1 MVKLKNILF
10 RFIFLTFIL
19 FLGDRSFSQE
29 NIANTA
35 NANIEIIY
43 SDSYLQDNNEL
54 IIGLKFKLTP
64 GWHIYWKNPGDSGL
78 PVQIEWDLPEGIEF
92 EEILWPAPQIAPLDP
107 LTSYGYYDEV
117 ILPIRFSIDSNFSL
131 ESRFSALLSFLICEE
146 ICVPEDTNI
155 LIDFSRFSQAQL
167 DDASSVL
174 KYWMDKLPIEANFII
189 QTFQSDN
196 TFKILWESNYALDS
210 AYFYP
215 EQNGLIN
222 YSSEQILNESSDG
235 YFLTIDRPDQF
246 REEIN
251 FVSGVLELNDNE
263 KKEFF
268 QIGSNIK
275 NVSFIEVNKSQGLSF
290 FLAIFLAFVGGI
302 ILNAMPCVFPVIA
315 LKVMSLIN
323 ESGKNNS
330 WKHGLIFTI
339 GIEIS
344 MVILLVATLMLKNLG
359 QFVGWGWQLQSS
371 LMSSLLALLFFVLG
385 MILLS
390 RLEIGNFFTRLG
402 NLNSN
407 KTGYTNSFL
416 LGFLTVIVATPC
428 TGPYMGAAIGW
439 GIAQPALVSTSIFLS
454 LGFGI
459 AFPTLILSI
468 LPKGIRLLPKPG
480 NWMGA
485 LSRLMAVPMF
495 LTAMWLTWV
504 VFRQVGYEGLFIL
517 LLSIF
522 SIIIAFIALNFS
534 SNFIKKTSVVFS
546 SVSIL
551 ILIFF
556 LPAENNNPK
565 TLIEIGEEWSTE
577 RVSQLRFEKR
587 NILLN
592 FTADWCLTCKV
603 NERLVLNSKEFIS
616 LVETGKIAYLVAD
629 WTKYDPEITAELEK
643 YKRAGVP
650 LYLYWS
656 EGSDEVKILPAVL
669 TKSILYGNLKL

>member
-1 MVKLKNILF
+1 M
-10 RFIFLTFIL
+10 
-19 FLGDRSFSQE
+19 
-29 NIANTA
+29 
-35 NANIEIIY
+35 
-43 SDSYLQDNNEL
+43 
-54 IIGLKFKLTP
+54 
-64 GWHIYWKNPGDSGL
+64 
-78 PVQIEWDLPEGIEF
+78 
-92 EEILWPAPQIAPLDP
+92 
-107 LTSYGYYDEV
+107 
-117 ILPIRFSIDSNFSL
+117 
-131 ESRFSALLSFLICEE
+131 
-146 ICVPEDTNI
+146 
-155 LIDFSRFSQAQL
+155 
-167 DDASSVL
+167 
-174 KYWMDKLPIEANFII
+174 
-189 QTFQSDN
+189 
-196 TFKILWESNYALDS
+196 
-210 AYFYP
+210 
-215 EQNGLIN
+215 
-222 YSSEQILNESSDG
+222 
-235 YFLTIDRPDQF
+235 
-246 REEIN
+246 
-251 FVSGVLELNDNE
+251 
-263 KKEFF
+263 
-268 QIGSNIK
+268 
-275 NVSFIEVNKSQGLSF
+275 SFIEVNKSQGLSF

-454 LGFGI
+454 LGLGI

-480 NWMGA
+480 NWMGT

-565 TLIEIGEEWSTE
+565 TLIGIGEEWSTE

-603 NERLVLNSKEFIS
+603 NESLVLNSKEFIS
-616 LVETGKIAYLVAD
+616 LVETGKISYLG
-629 WTKYDPEITAELEK
+629 LL
-643 YKRAGVP
+643 R
-650 LYLYWS
+650 
-656 EGSDEVKILPAVL
+656 
-669 TKSILYGNLKL
+669 